1 MSGSRQRKEMDI
13 DGRFA
18 RYCAH
23 ALSEGEIWALSAA
36 TMVMPSG
43 SMGAEAYLTWVS
55 GTDGYVVEL
64 KDWANMLAREIAPS
78 LYLGKGRLR
87 RRAYVEGYQSAWG
100 AVAATDGLTLA
111 LLGYAPGAA
120 DRCSILGCGRQGY
133 ERIRDFVGGAVVN
146 AIAEYRHAL
155 RWALREVRD
164 RVFESRWESV
174 TGLKW
179 SDAETHASMKGER
192 AYFPLFSPGCSRTM
206 KMKDSDYRFEPDP
219 ETLYPGIFPPSNC
232 WNEATAREMRKAPVT
247 MIVYKPCLGTHRA
260 ATDE

>member
-1 MSGSRQRKEMDI
+1 MSRLRDEIDV

-18 RYCAH
+18 RFCAH
-23 ALSEGEIWALSAA
+23 ALSEGELWALSAA
-36 TMVMPSG
+36 SLVLPSG

-55 GTDGYVVEL
+55 GTDGYVDEL
-64 KDWANMLAREIAPS
+64 KAWAQMIAREIAPS
-78 LYLGKGRLR
+78 LYLGKGGIR

-111 LLGYAPGAA
+111 LLGYAPGIG
-120 DRCSILGCGRQGY
+120 DRCAILGCGKQGY
-133 ERIRDFVGGAVVN
+133 QRIRDFVGGAVVN
-146 AIAEYRHAL
+146 AIAEYRYAL

-179 SDAETHASMKGER
+179 DEADAHASMGGER
-192 AYFPLFSPGCSRTM
+192 GNFPLFSPGCHRTL
-206 KMKDSDYRFEPDP
+206 KQKDSDYKIEPDP
-219 ETLYPGIFPPSNC
+219 ETLYSGIFPPSNC
-232 WNEATAREMRKAPVT
+232 WNEATARDMRKAPVT
-247 MIVYKPCLGTHRA
+247 LILYKPCLGNPRA